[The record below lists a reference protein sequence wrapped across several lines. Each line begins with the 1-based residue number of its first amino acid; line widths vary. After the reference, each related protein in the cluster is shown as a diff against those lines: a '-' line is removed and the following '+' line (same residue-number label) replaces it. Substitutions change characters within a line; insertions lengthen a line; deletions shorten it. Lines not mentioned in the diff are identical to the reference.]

1 MIFSAK
7 SDTDEVTTPW
17 NRFDLA
23 LSSNQLLATT
33 SNQSILQASIKNQ
46 ELKMAG
52 GFVSLRRKYKIGAIL
67 LVVLAVVTYGRV
79 ANLDEKIAQDEGK
92 KLKIIG

>member
-1 MIFSAK
+1 
-7 SDTDEVTTPW
+7 
-17 NRFDLA
+17 
-23 LSSNQLLATT
+23 
-33 SNQSILQASIKNQ
+33 
-46 ELKMAG
+46 MAG